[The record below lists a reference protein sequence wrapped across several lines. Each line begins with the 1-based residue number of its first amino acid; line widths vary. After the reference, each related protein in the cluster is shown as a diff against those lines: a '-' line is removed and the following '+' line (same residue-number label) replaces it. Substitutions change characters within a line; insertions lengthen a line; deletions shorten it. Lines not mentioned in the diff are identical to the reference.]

1 VRLQSPK
8 SRGMVKT
15 GGMVASAEPL
25 ASQVGVDILRRGG
38 NAVDAAVAVGFALA
52 VTYPQ
57 AGNLGGG
64 GFLMWRRC
72 SGQTAAID
80 YREMAPSAAFRDVYA
95 GKTDEGGP
103 TVGWRASGTPGTVAG
118 LALAHKKY
126 GSGKLSFAELIEPAR
141 ALAAEGFTSPASL
154 TRSLTSYIALLSRYE
169 ASKAIFVGI
178 AEGQKFR
185 QPELA
190 ATLARIQKHGPREF
204 YEGET
209 ARCIASAMRPHGWIN
224 ERDLRGYE
232 VKERQVV
239 TGRYRGHGIIS
250 MPPPSSGGAV
260 LIEILNILAGFEL
273 GRRGWESPL
282 RWHLMV
288 EAMKRAFADRAEYF
302 GDPDFVRVPVAKLT
316 DPAYAAHWREGMDL
330 RHATPSSAI
339 RAGQASDEPLHTTH
353 FSILDSDGN
362 AVSNTYTLNGP
373 YGSGVTIPG
382 TGILMNNEMDDFA
395 ANPGQP
401 NRYGLIQGENNAVKA
416 RKRPLSS
423 MTPTFVT
430 HPDGTLR
437 LIIGSPGGP
446 TIINTVL
453 QVILNVVDHQ
463 MPIAEAIAAPRV
475 HHQWLPDEIGAEKH
489 LPESVKI
496 GLERLGHVFGK
507 PRALGDAQG
516 IFIAPDG
523 TVSGAS
529 DPRGA
534 GTTISG

>member
-1 VRLQSPK
+1 MRA
-8 SRGMVKT
+8 
-15 GGMVASAEPL
+15 MVASAEPL
-25 ASQVGVDILRRGG
+25 ASQVGVDVMRRGG

-64 GFLMWRRC
+64 GFLLWRRKD
-72 SGQTAAID
+72 GQTAAVD
-80 YREMAPSAAFRDVYA
+80 YREMAPAAAFRDVYA

-126 GSGKLSFAELIEPAR
+126 GSGRLSFAELIEPAR
-141 ALAAEGFTSPASL
+141 ALAADGFAAPASL
-154 TRSLTSYIALLSRYE
+154 SSSLASYTALLSRYD
-169 ASKAIFVGI
+169 ASKAVFVGVR
-178 AEGQKFR
+178 EGQKFR

-190 ATLARIQKHGPREF
+190 ETLARIQKNGPREF

-209 ARCIASAMRPHGWIN
+209 ARRIAAAMRPHGWIN

-232 VKERQVV
+232 VKERGVV
-239 TGRYRGHGIIS
+239 TGRYRGHGIVS

-260 LIEILNILAGFEL
+260 LIEILNILEGFEL
-273 GRRGWESPL
+273 GKLGWESPL
-282 RWHLMV
+282 RWHLLI
-288 EAMKRAFADRAEYF
+288 EAMKRAFADRAEFF

-316 DPAYAAHWREGMDL
+316 DPAYAARWRASIDL
-330 RHATPSSAI
+330 HHATPSSAI
-339 RAGQASDEPLHTTH
+339 RAGQASNEPLHTTH

-395 ANPGQP
+395 ANPGKP
-401 NRYGLIQGENNAVKA
+401 NRYGLIQGESNAVRAK
-416 RKRPLSS
+416 KRPLSS
-423 MTPTFVT
+423 MTPTFVIN
-430 HPDGTLR
+430 PDGRLR

-453 QVILNVVDHQ
+453 HVILNVLDHGQ
-463 MPIAEAIAAPRV
+463 PIADAIAAPRA
-475 HHQWLPDEIGAEKH
+475 HHQWLPDEIGADKH
-489 LPESVKI
+489 LPESVKG
-496 GLERLGHVFGK
+496 GLERLGHTFGK
-507 PRALGDAQG
+507 PRSLGDAQG
-516 IFIAPDG
+516 ILLAPDG
-523 TVSGAS
+523 TVAGAS
-529 DPRGA
+529 DPRGSGRVAA
-534 GTTISG
+534 G

>member
-1 VRLQSPK
+1 
-8 SRGMVKT
+8 
-15 GGMVASAEPL
+15 MVASAEPL
-25 ASQVGVDILRRGG
+25 ASQVGVDVMRRGG
-38 NAVDAAVAVGFALA
+38 NAVDAAVAVGFTLA

-64 GFLMWRRC
+64 GFLMWRHKMGR
-72 SGQTAAID
+72 TAAID
-80 YREMAPSAAFRDVYA
+80 YREMAPGAAFRDVYA

-141 ALAAEGFTSPASL
+141 ALAAEGFVAPESL
-154 TRSLTSYIALLSRYE
+154 VRSLTSDKALLSRY
-169 ASKAIFVGI
+169 AATKAIFGGVTVG
-178 AEGQKFR
+178 QRFK

-190 ATLARIQKHGPREF
+190 ETLARIQKHGPREF

-209 ARCIASAMRPHGWIN
+209 AKRIASAMRPHGWIN
-224 ERDLRGYE
+224 ERDLRSYE
-232 VKERQVV
+232 VKERKVV
-239 TGRYRGHGIIS
+239 TGSYRNHGIVS

-260 LIEILNILAGFEL
+260 LIEILNILASFEL
-273 GRRGWESPL
+273 GRMGWESPL
-282 RWHLMV
+282 RWHLIV

-302 GDPDFVRVPVAKLT
+302 GDPDFVRVPVSQLT
-316 DPAYAAHWREGMDL
+316 DPRYAARWREGIDL
-330 RHATPSSAI
+330 RHATPSTAI
-339 RAGQASDEPLHTTH
+339 RAGQASHEPLHTTH
-353 FSILDSDGN
+353 FSIVDSEGN
-362 AVSNTYTLNGP
+362 AVSNTYTLNGSH
-373 YGSGVTIPG
+373 GSGVTIPG

-395 ANPGQP
+395 ASPGQP

-430 HPDGTLR
+430 APDGALK

-475 HHQWLPDEIGAEKH
+475 HHQWLPDEIGADRH
-489 LPESVKI
+489 LPENVKI

-507 PRALGDAQG
+507 PRTLGDAQG
-516 IFIAPDG
+516 ILIAQNG
-523 TVSGAS
+523 SVTGAS
-529 DPRGA
+529 DPRG
-534 GTTISG
+534 SGKTL